1 MHIEAGFILE
11 VVEEQGSG
19 DDFGLRGGL
28 VARGGL
34 VVGGDGLVIRG
45 RVARRGFG
53 GVFDEIK
60 RGERHLELVF

>member
-28 VARGGL
+28 VARGG
-34 VVGGDGLVIRG
+34 VARGGLVAGG